1 MKISGKTNDIM
12 LELNEF
18 SGSKIK
24 NISELSQLIEI
35 TDAMKQDKLF
45 YDIQFSAKYLNG
57 LGKILH
63 SNIAVSTDKNSN
75 GSGNT
80 PENIEAKE
88 KIKDEFKK
96 NMQKITNDLKKLTGM
111 SDDENFRKNFEEK
124 FLTLSRT
131 SLHNL
136 TTLIYDLSWL
146 KKYNNSKRD

>member
-1 MKISGKTNDIM
+1 MKISEKTQDVM

-24 NISELSQLIEI
+24 NINEVSSLIEI
-35 TDAMKQDKLF
+35 TDALKQDKLF
-45 YDIQFSAKYLNG
+45 YDIQFAAKYLNG
-57 LGKILH
+57 LGKILQ
-63 SNIAVSTDKNSN
+63 STVAISTDKNSN
-75 GSGNT
+75 GNGTT

-96 NMQKITNDLKKLTGM
+96 NMKKITDDLKKLLEHADESFRTG
-111 SDDENFRKNFEEK
+111 FEEK
-124 FLTLSRT
+124 YLSLSRT